1 MFGVLVFSIIIAIAI
16 TWTLIVVTNKA
27 YSRKWD
33 DDDNE
38 KGGQV

>member
-1 MFGVLVFSIIIAIAI
+1 MVGVLVFSIIIAIAI
-16 TWTLIVVTNKA
+16 TWVLIVVTNRA